1 MKRPKNG
8 WGISTQRQAV
18 NVARKIKDRRMKYFN
33 SYVAKPSSDYT
44 HGRMSRDQLSIA
56 WDRADV
62 VSTNKALREVAK
74 ELGWDYTRKR
84 TS

>member
-1 MKRPKNG
+1 MADRGYRGRP
-8 WGISTQRQAV
+8 QRGERA
-18 NVARKIKDRRMKYFN
+18 DRQIN
-33 SYVAKPSSDYT
+33 AGHSPSSDYT
-44 HGRMSRDQLSIA
+44 HGRISREQLSIA

-74 ELGWDYTRKR
+74 ELGWNYTRKR